1 MVLTI
6 TLFATSG
13 NGTLAPW
20 DATQKLVVRGVYRH
34 VRNPM
39 IGGVFCILLG
49 ESLALGSV
57 TLFCWFAVFVLG
69 NLVYIPLVEEP
80 GLQGRFG
87 QAYERYRKHVPRW
100 IPRPKPWMPPARP
113 AQPEAASRESM
124 RIHVS
129 QCLPQNVILLRRNEE
144 LPNRYEVEMHGLD
157 RLRSYDRVEC
167 DVVFY
172 PYSRTICSDNI
183 HFYPF
188 EEYVDD
194 VLSNQRSAY
203 AEIVSPWNQLFG
215 LALGL
220 LIALIFAFLHPA
232 SLLDIEAIVSV
243 FGAYVIGKELWDDIE
258 RLLVN
263 ATKNWRLRYQESY
276 YRYRLEKRTTLTY
289 YSYLAKRRRY
299 GKATLL
305 PEKIDLIQQS
315 NSQTLRMCFDTRDW
329 DSLQKLQAP
338 ADEGRRDPDTPELAT
353 AHIHSMPTLRGPW
366 TQTW

>member
-1 MVLTI
+1 MPNHL
-6 TLFATSG
+6 
-13 NGTLAPW
+13 
-20 DATQKLVVRGVYRH
+20 R
-34 VRNPM
+34 
-39 IGGVFCILLG
+39 
-49 ESLALGSV
+49 
-57 TLFCWFAVFVLG
+57 
-69 NLVYIPLVEEP
+69 PL
-80 GLQGRFG
+80 
-87 QAYERYRKHVPRW
+87 
-100 IPRPKPWMPPARP
+100 
-113 AQPEAASRESM
+113 
-124 RIHVS
+124 
-129 QCLPQNVILLRRNEE
+129 QNAILLRRNEE

-157 RLRSYDRVEC
+157 QLRSYDRVEC
-167 DVVFY
+167 DVVLY

-203 AEIVSPWNQLFG
+203 AEISSPWNQVFG

-258 RLLVN
+258 RLLIN
-263 ATKNWRLRYQESY
+263 ATKNWRLRYQEGY

-289 YSYLAKRRRY
+289 YSYLAKRQRY

-338 ADEGRRDPDTPELAT
+338 ADEGRRDLDTSQPGT
-353 AHIHSMPTLRGPW
+353 AHIHSIHVDPSLVDDLHRDGFLFGVKLSLGRRVCGVTRSLELFQSLQAGQPVRPDGSKAAPNRASLGCLDHIGRWHEGAVFYRNTLTLGRLKLYLNYGLVPG
-366 TQTW
+366 QSLVGVPGDR

>member
-1 MVLTI
+1 MSMSNHL
-6 TLFATSG
+6 
-13 NGTLAPW
+13 
-20 DATQKLVVRGVYRH
+20 R
-34 VRNPM
+34 
-39 IGGVFCILLG
+39 
-49 ESLALGSV
+49 
-57 TLFCWFAVFVLG
+57 
-69 NLVYIPLVEEP
+69 PL
-80 GLQGRFG
+80 
-87 QAYERYRKHVPRW
+87 
-100 IPRPKPWMPPARP
+100 
-113 AQPEAASRESM
+113 
-124 RIHVS
+124 
-129 QCLPQNVILLRRNEE
+129 QNAILLRQNEE

-157 RLRSYDRVEC
+157 QLRFYDRVEC

-172 PYSRTICSDNI
+172 PYSRTICSDNV

-188 EEYVDD
+188 EEYVND

-203 AEIVSPWNQLFG
+203 AEISSPWNQLFG

-263 ATKNWRLRYQESY
+263 ATKDWRLRYQEGY

-305 PEKIDLIQQS
+305 PEKIDMIKQS

-329 DSLQKLQAP
+329 DSLQKLQWP
-338 ADEGRRDPDTPELAT
+338 ADEGRRDPDTPEPAT
-353 AHIHSMPTLRGPW
+353 AHIHSIHVDPDLVDDLHRDGFLFGVKLSLGRRTLGLTRSLELFQSLQAGPSLRPTGSEAALHRASLGCLDHTGRW
-366 TQTW
+366 HEGAVFYRSTLTLGRLKLYLSKGLIFGQSILDAQSDR